1 MIRHQIGSGTVD
13 SLLYTKV
20 ESANKFSCY
29 RNRSVV
35 TRGAGVTAVLSHGY
49 LLCTVRTSGTAQ
61 YFTRR
66 AREHLTSRGTS
77 GPKP

>member
-20 ESANKFSCY
+20 ESANKFQLLY

-49 LLCTVRTSGTAQ
+49 LLCTRTRYGTAG
-61 YFTRR
+61 TRR
-66 AREHLTSRGTS
+66 AREHLTSRGGTS
-77 GPKP
+77 GLKP